1 MQSGTGLSCRYFRS
15 ESDVVSILVSK
26 VTDNPFGNHQLV
38 GCLLGTY
45 RQKFDFVL
53 LVYLT
58 VKGEVSHF
66 GMPVLN
72 LSAGLCNVRHTLGT
86 EFIELGIR
94 SRLVITTLV
103 GSREHAA
110 VFRNDVILQFA
121 HSLEL
126 HTGYFRKCPARLAQ
140 SVFGRT
146 FQRFAVFIEE
156 RAEHGKRRLLGKR
169 IYKSRTEA
177 GYYI

>member
-1 MQSGTGLSCRYFRS
+1 MDMQTGTCFSHRNFRS

-58 VKGEVSHF
+58 VKGEITHF
-66 GMPVLN
+66 GMSVLN
-72 LSAGLCNVRHTLGT
+72 LSAGLCDISHAFGT
-86 EFIELGIR
+86 EFVEFGIR

-103 GSREHAA
+103 GSREHPA
-110 VFRNDVILQFA
+110 VFRNNIIFQLT
-121 HSLEL
+121 HSLKL
-126 HTGYFRKCPARLAQ
+126 HARYFRKCPASLAQ
-140 SVFGRT
+140 GMFR
-146 FQRFAVFIEE
+146 
-156 RAEHGKRRLLGKR
+156 
-169 IYKSRTEA
+169 
-177 GYYI
+177 